1 MEIRLKR
8 SEFLGELIPMQGIVE
23 RKTTIPVL
31 SHLLLHARPGTRED
45 AEQLHLAA
53 TDLDVS
59 LTSRCDAEV
68 KEGGAIAVQAKKLI
82 EIIRSLSSPEVLL
95 VQEEP
100 RVLSIRAGSSRFKI
114 HGLAADDFPTLP
126 SLKSPNSPDG
136 GAAAQATPLPD
147 TVLLHFSDF
156 RRMVSKVLFAV
167 SAEES
172 RFQLNGALF
181 KIKDGSFEI
190 AATDGHRLALVE
202 KRDGGLGRG
211 GAHGSNSSDSSDA
224 AHPSE
229 PAEQSV
235 LVPRKALQE
244 LQRLEGDGELEFR
257 RGEHHLSFRL
267 GRRELICRILE
278 GTFPDYERVIAK
290 DNDKRV
296 VFDRRSLAEAVQ
308 RVALMTSD
316 RARAVRLQFAPNQ
329 LVISA
334 VNADLGEA
342 VEEVACSYDGPEF
355 RLGIN
360 PDYLSQF
367 LAAVETERVRLE
379 LKDENTQCV
388 GYPQAPAAT
397 QDTPE
402 ASERAASAAEGAS
415 ADSAAF
421 GTGADSRYLCVIMPM
436 RI

>member
-8 SEFLGELIPMQGIVE
+8 NDFLGELVPMQGIVE

-31 SHLLLHARPGTRED
+31 SHILLNARDGHD
-45 AEQLHLAA
+45 SKDGKLHLAA

-59 LTSRCDAEV
+59 LTSRCEAEIR
-68 KEGGAIAVQAKKLI
+68 EGGAIAVQAKKLI
-82 EIIRSLSSPEVLL
+82 EIIRSLSAAEVLL

-126 SLKSPNSPDG
+126 TVPASA
-136 GAAAQATPLPD
+136 GAKVEIPFA
-147 TVLLHFSDF
+147 DF
-156 RRMVSKVLFAV
+156 RRMVAKILFAV

-181 KIKDGSFEI
+181 KIKDGALEI
-190 AATDGHRLALVE
+190 VATDGHRLALVE
-202 KRDGGLGRG
+202 KRE
-211 GAHGSNSSDSSDA
+211 DSLRNVPGNAGED
-224 AHPSE
+224 
-229 PAEQSV
+229 SV

-244 LQRLEGDGELEFR
+244 LQRLEGDAAATALEFR

-267 GRRELICRILE
+267 GQRELICRILE

-296 VFDRRSLAEAVQ
+296 LFDRKALAEAVQ
-308 RVALMTSD
+308 RAALMTSD
-316 RARAVRLQFAPNQ
+316 RARAVRLQFSTHQ

-342 VEEVACSYDGPEF
+342 VEEVACEYNGPEF

-367 LAAVETERVRLE
+367 LAAVDTDRVRLE

-388 GYPQAPAAT
+388 GYPQESLPGDGAGSHADDAAEAAT
-397 QDTPE
+397 
-402 ASERAASAAEGAS
+402 GAS
-415 ADSAAF
+415 GAAAQSSDAA
-421 GTGADSRYLCVIMPM
+421 GGSGHPAGADGRYLCVIMPM

>member
-8 SEFLGELIPMQGIVE
+8 NDFLGELVPMQGIVE

-31 SHLLLHARPGTRED
+31 SHILLNARDSHDSKDGK
-45 AEQLHLAA
+45 LHLAA

-59 LTSRCDAEV
+59 LTSRCEAEIR
-68 KEGGAIAVQAKKLI
+68 EGGAIAVQAKKLI
-82 EIIRSLSSPEVLL
+82 EIIRSLSASEVLL

-100 RVLSIRAGSSRFKI
+100 RVLSIRAGTSRFKI

-126 SLKSPNSPDG
+126 TVPASA
-136 GAAAQATPLPD
+136 GAKVEIPFA
-147 TVLLHFSDF
+147 DF
-156 RRMVSKVLFAV
+156 RRMVAKILFAV

-181 KIKDGSFEI
+181 KIKDGALEI
-190 AATDGHRLALVE
+190 VATDGHRLALVE
-202 KRDGGLGRG
+202 KREESLRNVPGNAGED
-211 GAHGSNSSDSSDA
+211 
-224 AHPSE
+224 
-229 PAEQSV
+229 SV

-244 LQRLEGDGELEFR
+244 LQRLEGDAAATALEFR

-267 GRRELICRILE
+267 GQRELICRILE

-296 VFDRRSLAEAVQ
+296 LFDRKTLAEAVQ
-308 RVALMTSD
+308 RAALMTSD
-316 RARAVRLQFAPNQ
+316 RARAVRLQFSTHQ

-342 VEEVACSYDGPEF
+342 VEEVACEYDGPEF

-367 LAAVETERVRLE
+367 LAAVDTDRVRLE

-388 GYPQAPAAT
+388 GYPQESLPGDGAGTRADDAA
-397 QDTPE
+397 E
-402 ASERAASAAEGAS
+402 AVAGASSAAQSSDAAAGSGHPAS
-415 ADSAAF
+415 AD
-421 GTGADSRYLCVIMPM
+421 GRYLCVIMPM